1 MGALIRRS
9 HLRGF
14 NSPVPFM
21 RDTMNENE
29 NTENAAPGKKG
40 GKKIFLRSREPV
52 AWFKGEPYYL
62 LLLAEK

>member
-1 MGALIRRS
+1 LGALIRRS

-14 NSPVPFM
+14 NSPVPLL
-21 RDTMNENE
+21 RDTMTET
-29 NTENAAPGKKG
+29 TENAAPGKKG

-52 AWFKGEPYYL
+52 AWFKGIPYYL